1 MESYAHQNW
10 CKYFRGR
17 RPRKCF
23 HQFWC
28 AYHSLRTPTPTS
40 KKPAENIGANIR
52 VGVRK
57 SVYCIIVIAL
67 TLKCQGFEKARSD
80 VPS

>member
-1 MESYAHQNW
+1 MCYNLKEMDKLESYAHQNW

-40 KKPAENIGANIR
+40 KKPAKNIGANIR

-57 SVYCIIVIAL
+57 GI
-67 TLKCQGFEKARSD
+67 
-80 VPS
+80 